1 MTEQINFGLQMK
13 PELLAL
19 LLNKDFWNKY
29 KQKIIKGMFPAPLDK
44 LYATIQSFHDTYSE
58 SLDKDKLWE
67 LIKIDHPTLTERQR
81 IDLYELVDRI
91 KDCKS
96 WTDEFAATVLT
107 AVWKQEVFRQI
118 TEIGLKGSQGS
129 IQTLDSLKDIVERH
143 GSTFIPKDNFVE
155 NSMDLDALIEADKGV
170 PSWAFNLATLQDKIG
185 GMGAGHFLQIMARPD
200 CGKTGSLLSFV
211 AGPKGWAEQ
220 GAKVDY
226 YGNEEPIKRTRWR
239 MLSSYT
245 GLTKDKL
252 IQQKD
257 IASGI
262 WGRISSNVRT
272 FDIPFGT
279 PIEQVALRTRDR
291 KPDIVIVDQLD
302 KCSVQP
308 IAGNF
313 VNDTERLRMLYIKFR
328 EIAKQYNCLVIGV
341 CQASADAE
349 GQRIVTYD
357 MAENS
362 KTGKAAEC
370 DVFLGIGRSPLT
382 MEMQEED
389 YTRWITISKNKL
401 DTSWKGTITCKLI
414 PQLSRLVS

>member
-1 MTEQINFGLQMK
+1 MTEQISFGLQMK

-29 KQKIIKGMFPAPLDK
+29 KNKIIKGMFPAPLDK
-44 LYATIQSFHDTYSE
+44 LYVTIQSFHDKYDE
-58 SLDKDKLWE
+58 SLDKEKLWE

-81 IDLYELVDRI
+81 IDLFELVDRI

-96 WTDEFAATVLT
+96 WTEEFASTVLT

-118 TEIGLKGSQGS
+118 TELGLKGSQGQVS
-129 IQTLDSLKDIVERH
+129 TLDPLKDIVERH
-143 GSTFIPKDNFVE
+143 ATTFIPKDNFVE
-155 NSMDLDALIEADKGV
+155 CSMDLDALIEADKHV
-170 PSWAFNLATLQDKIG
+170 PCWDFNLPALQDKIG
-185 GMGAGHFLQIMARPD
+185 GMGAGHFLQVMARPD

-226 YGNEEPIKRTRWR
+226 YGNEEPIRRTRWR

-245 GLTKDKL
+245 GLTKKKL
-252 IQQKD
+252 ILEK
-257 IASGI
+257 IAAKTLFNN
-262 WGRISSNVRT
+262 ISNNVRT

-328 EIAKQYNCLVIGV
+328 EIAKQYNCLVVGV

-382 MEMQEED
+382 MTMQEED
-389 YTRWITISKNKL
+389 YTRWLTISKNKL
-401 DTSWKGTITCKLI
+401 DTSWKGSVTCKLI
-414 PQLSRLVS
+414 PELSRLVS